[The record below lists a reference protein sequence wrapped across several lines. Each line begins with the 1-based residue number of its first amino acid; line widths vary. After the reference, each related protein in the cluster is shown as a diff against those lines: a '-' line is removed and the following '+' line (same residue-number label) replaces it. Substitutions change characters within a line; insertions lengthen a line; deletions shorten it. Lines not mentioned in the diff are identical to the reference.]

1 MKTQKSKLLIELDA
15 AIALSEKPLPATV
28 PLPFHQAQNA
38 LRRYMLQLRKKVIS
52 P

>member
-1 MKTQKSKLLIELDA
+1 MKTQKSKLLTELDA
-15 AIALSEKPLPATV
+15 AIALTEKPLPATV

-38 LRRYMLQLRKKVIS
+38 LRRYLLQLRKKVIS